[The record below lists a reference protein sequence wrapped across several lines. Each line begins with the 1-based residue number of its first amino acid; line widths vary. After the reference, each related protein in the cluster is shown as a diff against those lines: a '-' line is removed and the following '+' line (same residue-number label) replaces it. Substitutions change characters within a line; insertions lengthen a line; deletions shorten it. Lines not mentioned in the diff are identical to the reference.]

1 MELIIININVVF
13 DGKHI
18 PSGEIS
24 YRFFMLAR
32 NEYLKIHNDN
42 IIFKILIG
50 TVYLSTLTRNKQEDA
65 LHLGFGCL

>member
-1 MELIIININVVF
+1 MALIIINTNVVF
-13 DGKHI
+13 NGKHI

-24 YRFFMLAR
+24 YRIYHAR

-42 IIFKILIG
+42 IIYKILIG
-50 TVYLSTLTRNKQEDA
+50 TVYLSTLPRNKQEDA

>member
-1 MELIIININVVF
+1 MFSMANIFLLEIYLIDYI
-13 DGKHI
+13 
-18 PSGEIS
+18 
-24 YRFFMLAR
+24 MLDR

-42 IIFKILIG
+42 IISKILID